1 MDASAGVAVA
11 VRHAVRLA
19 VICALAALLTAVT
32 LRLTPGGETLLLRTD
47 GSHRPRT
54 AASDDGVAER
64 VARLGERYHCSRTGL
79 ADGEIP
85 LHAVVLREGRVRVT
99 SFDEGWAVYRGERPG
114 RLMSVCAR

>member
-19 VICALAALLTAVT
+19 AICALATLLTAVT
-32 LRLTPGGETLLLRTD
+32 LRLAPGGETLLLRTD
-47 GSHRPRT
+47 GSHRPTT
-54 AASDDGVAER
+54 AASDDVAER

-85 LHAVVLREGRVRVT
+85 LHAVVLRDGRVRLT